1 MGWDGQLL
9 FWQDIFAA
17 GMPSDRQGLPYIEGE
32 PQAGFK
38 LGPSATVDFLPL
50 AVYTLL
56 DCGVLVTLRDKAG
69 GVTVVSYTTPILQR
83 HALLDYY
90 MEENLK
96 YIILITS
103 YPGCVGGHSL
113 LLCSLGMSLTS
124 YWS

>member
-9 FWQDIFAA
+9 FWWDIFAA
-17 GMPSDRQGLPYIEGE
+17 SMPSDRQGLPYVEGE

-69 GVTVVSYTTPILQR
+69 GVTVVSYTTPILQ
-83 HALLDYY
+83 
-90 MEENLK
+90 
-96 YIILITS
+96 
-103 YPGCVGGHSL
+103 
-113 LLCSLGMSLTS
+113 
-124 YWS
+124 